1 VILDEL
7 RRELRRVC
15 ADGGLGDEPVSVSAR
30 ALSPE
35 QAIGRPGQDDYP
47 IVKGR
52 ERMVEAELRGARGQA
67 FTDSPGGFDGTL
79 DEVLRL
85 PLDDNVRR
93 AVFLSVANATARH
106 LGLAERTAHC
116 KDADLLE
123 CASRLPEFV
132 AAGHPGVKRVF
143 LVGLQ
148 PRFAEALAARYE
160 VRITDMDAGN
170 VGALKGG
177 VRVEPADAAADCL
190 RWCDLG
196 LATGSTMANGT
207 ADRLL
212 ASGKPVV
219 FYGVSCAA
227 AAALVGLARYCP
239 LGR

>member
-1 VILDEL
+1 LTD
-7 RRELRRVC
+7 R
-15 ADGGLGDEPVSVSAR
+15 PVSVSAR
-30 ALSPE
+30 ALTPE
-35 QAIGRPGQDDYP
+35 QAIGNPEHDDYP
-47 IVKGR
+47 VVRGR
-52 ERMVEAELRGARGQA
+52 ERMVEAEFLGARGQA
-67 FTDSPGGFDGTL
+67 FTDRPGGFAGTL
-79 DEVLRL
+79 EEVLSA
-85 PLDDNVRR
+85 PVGNDYRR
-93 AVFLSVANATARH
+93 AVFLAVANAVCRR

-123 CASRLPEFV
+123 CASRLPAFV
-132 AAGHPGVKRVF
+132 AAGYPGAKRVF

-148 PRFAEALAARYE
+148 PRFAEALAPRFAL
-160 VRITDMDAGN
+160 RITDLDAEN

-177 VRVEPADAAADCL
+177 VRVEPADAADDCL

-196 LATGSTMANGT
+196 LATGSTLANGT

-227 AAALVGLARYCP
+227 AAALLGLARYCP